1 MASNS
6 SIEALKGTWDYVNG
20 DDIGDFLKEI
30 GVGMVG
36 RLAAKGIKPR
46 LVITE
51 TDGIWT
57 LRTETTLKTM
67 TLSFTPNVE
76 YEDTTPDGREIKGIV
91 RFENGKWIQ
100 KTVDK
105 NGKES
110 MITRWI
116 DEKDQQQIIME
127 TKIQKINEIFQ
138 SGRHKQAITD
148 IQTLIEESSADNEI
162 FKAYNCLGTYLNL
175 MGQHNEAVE
184 AWINAL
190 KLLEDNA
197 GGVDKFNEGQL
208 VEWINISIVLARI
221 MYRQGREGSGVSHKF
236 NSVCYTASKMS
247 ESEEEEWKKER
258 FQAAV
263 KYYKQVIDK
272 IPQGASETKIKI
284 RTELAQALFTSG
296 NFDEAVQIYEEA
308 FNNDGDTTWLYKAA
322 DCSWQQEKKEQA
334 YTRLQQLITTDP
346 TFADAYQLCATYF
359 TEKNDITQA
368 DEYTRRYKF
377 YSWVPKFCRHI
388 EYNEDN
394 ILLLETIQSD
404 KALECIE
411 TTLTEDTS
419 KRSTE
424 FLASIC
430 YHHYHG
436 AVENKAF
443 QVLEQRGIASEGDE
457 REFIGSLLMHLIKKH
472 QSICTIKG
480 AASAL
485 AGMKYAELFDI
496 LANLLPQDLNICFPM
511 HIPNALGKLGDH
523 RAIPLL
529 IKMIVEPTDTQNDNS
544 DSSDDFL
551 LSGGSSRLIVE
562 CCLAL
567 SSFSDDEKV
576 KEVLLNG
583 INKEEIREACF
594 AVLAVCTE
602 EKKYFDELEK
612 ILTDGNTLD
621 YMVIEYLQNNVN
633 KSQQV
638 ENLLKLNDALLIKKQ
653 QKENVD
659 TD

>member
-1 MASNS
+1 
-6 SIEALKGTWDYVNG
+6 
-20 DDIGDFLKEI
+20 
-30 GVGMVG
+30 
-36 RLAAKGIKPR
+36 
-46 LVITE
+46 
-51 TDGIWT
+51 
-57 LRTETTLKTM
+57 
-67 TLSFTPNVE
+67 
-76 YEDTTPDGREIKGIV
+76 
-91 RFENGKWIQ
+91 
-100 KTVDK
+100 
-105 NGKES
+105 
-110 MITRWI
+110 
-116 DEKDQQQIIME
+116 
-127 TKIQKINEIFQ
+127 
-138 SGRHKQAITD
+138 
-148 IQTLIEESSADNEI
+148 
-162 FKAYNCLGTYLNL
+162 
-175 MGQHNEAVE
+175 
-184 AWINAL
+184 
-190 KLLEDNA
+190 
-197 GGVDKFNEGQL
+197 
-208 VEWINISIVLARI
+208 
-221 MYRQGREGSGVSHKF
+221 REGSGVSHKF

-272 IPQGASETKIKI
+272 IPQDASETKIKI

-308 FNNDGDTTWLYKAA
+308 FNNDGDPTWLYKAA

-394 ILLLETIQSD
+394 VLLLETIQSD
-404 KALECIE
+404 QALECIE
-411 TTLTEDTS
+411 TTLTADTS

-424 FLASIC
+424 FLAAIC

-443 QVLEQRGIASEGDE
+443 QVLEQRGVASEGDE

-485 AGMKYAELFDI
+485 AGMKYDELFDI

-511 HIPNALGKLGDH
+511 HIPNALGKLGDR

-529 IKMIVEPTDTQNDNS
+529 IKMIEEPTDTQNDNS

-551 LSGGSSRLIVE
+551 LSGGTSRLIVE